1 MDGHS
6 GLDFVQAVALGIFLY
21 AAFEWVT
28 TNAEE
33 VRDPALIPRGMLI
46 SIGVL
51 FVACSLIAM
60 GMSHFLSDSEL
71 ESAHPQLF
79 IGEAAFGRVGEI
91 LMMTVT
97 ALTALNTFN
106 GAFVTSSR
114 FAYAT
119 AREGSLPQAF
129 TRLNERAVPWVPVV
143 AIGGV
148 SLLGALAVALT
159 DEWKVIISAGAA
171 LEAMIYS
178 IAGYCVYRLRA
189 RLPDQERPF
198 RVARGARRRAP
209 RKRGVCAAG
218 PGCRHQR
225 GRGDQPGAAHPRS
238 RPGARIRSCTWSP
251 GCRGYVPPRRLARP
265 RRQNVGA
272 VDEPGHRC
280 PDRRR
285 LPVSDGRRL
294 S

>member
-1 MDGHS
+1 
-6 GLDFVQAVALGIFLY
+6 
-21 AAFEWVT
+21 
-28 TNAEE
+28 
-33 VRDPALIPRGMLI
+33 MLI

-51 FVACSLIAM
+51 FVACSLIAF

-71 ESAHPQLF
+71 QSAHPQLF
-79 IGEAAFGRVGEI
+79 IGDAAFGRVGEI

-119 AREGSLPQAF
+119 AREGSLPHVF

-143 AIGGV
+143 AVGGM

-159 DEWKVIISAGAA
+159 DEWKVIVAAGAA
-171 LEAMIYS
+171 LEALIYS

-198 RVARGARRRAP
+198 RVRGGRAAALTGSVMFALLALAAATSVDEATNPAPLILVLGFGLLSTVYVLTWLPRLRAAEAARQAAAAERRRS
-209 RKRGVCAAG
+209 RRAAK
-218 PGCRHQR
+218 PQ
-225 GRGDQPGAAHPRS
+225 
-238 RPGARIRSCTWSP
+238 
-251 GCRGYVPPRRLARP
+251 L
-265 RRQNVGA
+265 
-272 VDEPGHRC
+272 
-280 PDRRR
+280 
-285 LPVSDGRRL
+285 
-294 S
+294 